1 MTLDDRQLAA
11 QWRARAGAEVLTPEC
26 PDSESIWRA
35 VTLESQAEERLRVIE
50 HIASCAHCAET
61 WRLAAAFHDPARQ
74 SVSNLRPLR
83 RVWPQ
88 VSLIAAAVIA
98 AAAIWLVVRD
108 QPQTTPVL
116 RTTAVEIRSA
126 VGDATS
132 LPRDRFLLRWTPGPR
147 GTIYDIEVATTD
159 LKLLS
164 RQMALTTTEYL
175 VPSQVLAGVAANETV
190 AWRVHATLPDG
201 RAVSTVTYFTTVH

>member
-35 VTLESQAEERLRVIE
+35 VTLESQAEERLRVIG
-50 HIASCAHCAET
+50 HIASCAHCAES
-61 WRLAAAFHDPARQ
+61 WRLAAAFHDPMRQ
-74 SVSNLRPLR
+74 SASNVQPLR
-83 RVWPQ
+83 RMWPQ
-88 VSLIAAAVIA
+88 ITLIAATIVTV
-98 AAAIWLVVRD
+98 AAIWLVVRD
-108 QPQTTPVL
+108 QPQPAPVL
-116 RTTAVEIRSA
+116 RTTVVEIQSA
-126 VGDATS
+126 LGDATA

-147 GTIYDIEVATTD
+147 GTLYDIEVATTD

-175 VPSQVLAGVAANETV
+175 VPPEALAPVAVNDTV